1 MEDNVPMQDDAVV
14 EAVIIE
20 QPNEDDVRVKDNE
33 SKDVNVEEAP
43 ETPLN
48 PFDQFTKFAHALQGD
63 HERNVGENVRLGAQ
77 VEDNDRRINGLVE
90 DNDFLR
96 QQYQQSSE
104 AAFALSK
111 ENQELLSK
119 ISLLENQLSVGL
131 AARKTFQDTTVNEL
145 SKRLYVLQQE
155 RQLELDNEHRS
166 TLSNVKERAGM
177 YTELQSQ
184 YEDLRKE
191 YLGHI
196 TQQKSDMNTIET
208 LKLQNKELE
217 ERLGI

>member
-1 MEDNVPMQDDAVV
+1 M
-14 EAVIIE
+14 
-20 QPNEDDVRVKDNE
+20 
-33 SKDVNVEEAP
+33 
-43 ETPLN
+43 
-48 PFDQFTKFAHALQGD
+48 
-63 HERNVGENVRLGAQ
+63 
-77 VEDNDRRINGLVE
+77 
-90 DNDFLR
+90 
-96 QQYQQSSE
+96 
-104 AAFALSK
+104 SK